1 MLCQE
6 SFNSIDAL
14 CHLMP
19 GVCRSQMRLFLALT
33 HLPRLREYLKVYKRC
48 ERLLLFNAD
57 CPTGRYALNMSVPS
71 DYAVAEMLKM
81 LDAWEASMAK
91 EAGLQDRS
99 QHGNWSSVRNCTY
112 LNQSLLSLT
121 DCLLPNHETL
131 RLDFVTWRRPKD
143 ARALPADR
151 WEGMMVHL
159 SQVAIVRQTVFMAKV
174 LDTSRYEDR
183 IAASLVV
190 RMNMK
195 ESKRLGNIRNPSL
208 VLIGGNQFQF
218 DRGVPAGW
226 TNTSAIPQGTLRLQ
240 YMCAPEDHLIDF
252 RYELLAQY
260 GGWQA
265 DPKAKIIWW
274 AYLQAVPEPVVTF
287 LIHVLRHF
295 RDDLRA
301 AFQMIDGQAD
311 TGNGKLTLREFKLAV
326 ASLGWKEFMDP
337 ERATQIFRYLDPD
350 RGGTISYA
358 EWQVMEEFLKEL
370 QLSILELLQHVYCT
384 FGSVEVAHDF
394 LDKDGSSSVDEEEWA
409 QATKEMGYFGPS
421 GIIYKYLCADQVQG
435 QTSGLTKERWQKA
448 VDIWT
453 RRKIIF
459 QRILG

>member
-1 MLCQE
+1 QAPLASKAKAQALRGVADRIFLTSMQCRQLLGMFE
-6 SFNSIDAL
+6 ERSSRVEAL
-14 CHLMP
+14 CSL
-19 GVCRSQMRLFLALT
+19 VLRLTDPQNMKMIASRVEWDEWEELRG
-33 HLPRLREYLKVYKRC
+33 RLG
-48 ERLLLFNAD
+48 
-57 CPTGRYALNMSVPS
+57 T
-71 DYAVAEMLKM
+71 
-81 LDAWEASMAK
+81 
-91 EAGLQDRS
+91 
-99 QHGNWSSVRNCTY
+99 
-112 LNQSLLSLT
+112 LSLF
-121 DCLLPNHETL
+121 PYIQPEQHQ
-131 RLDFVTWRRPKD
+131 F
-143 ARALPADR
+143 
-151 WEGMMVHL
+151 
-159 SQVAIVRQTVFMAKV
+159 V